1 MSSTNITFLVFAYNE
16 KRRIEPMLKCLQGH
30 GTIIVIDNFS
40 SDNTIE
46 IARKYTN
53 EIYQHKNIGYVENAP
68 TMDFVL
74 GKIKTRWAYLAFVDE
89 LIPRSLMELLKK
101 VATGD
106 RYDIVEIYRQNFMYG
121 QKVFNYGKHHI
132 RMFVKD
138 SVDFRGNIVHKRGQY
153 KVGSDRVLRIP
164 AHANTSIWHFSSF
177 NTDRLELTHNRYAN
191 LEAQQRHE
199 LLGQKFSGT
208 RALFKLL
215 FYFFGTYIGL
225 GGFRG
230 GWPGLFI
237 SLQIAYFKFSI
248 ESRLW
253 ELDNGVSLESIEK
266 RYDLLKE
273 RILSEYIVQ

>member
-1 MSSTNITFLVFAYNE
+1 MSSTNITFLVFTYNE
-16 KRRIEPMLKCLQGH
+16 KRRIEPMLRCLQGH
-30 GTIIVIDNFS
+30 GTVVVIDNYS

-53 EIYQHKNIGYVENAP
+53 EIYQHKNIGYVENEP
-68 TMDFVL
+68 TMDFAL
-74 GKIKTRWAYLAFVDE
+74 GKIRTRWAYLAFVDE
-89 LIPRSLMELLKK
+89 LIPRSLMELLEK
-101 VATGD
+101 VAAED

-138 SVDFRGNIVHKRGQY
+138 CVDFRGNIVHKRGKY
-153 KVGSDRVLRIP
+153 KVGSDRILRIP
-164 AHANTSIWHFSSF
+164 KRANTSIWHFSSY

-199 LLGQKFSGT
+199 MLGQKFSGA
-208 RALFKLL
+208 RALFKLP

-230 GWPGLFI
+230 GWPGFFI
-237 SLQIAYFKFSI
+237 SLQIAYYKFSI

-253 ELDNGVSLESIEK
+253 ELDNGVSLESIER

-273 RILSEYIVQ
+273 QLLSEYVGP